1 MILTNKLN
9 NLEIVVE
16 DYILAEIEKFAIK
29 HYPNEFGGF
38 LLGKYSGD
46 FRSVNV
52 ESIILPTVFKSS
64 RTLFQRSTA
73 KIEKKFKKE
82 FDENH
87 RYYIGEWHS
96 HPDGS
101 TMFSNTD
108 LNAMIET
115 AKSDEV
121 QIKNPLLLI
130 VSIDSEKIQDF
141 TFYYFT
147 ENKLLPYE

>member
-16 DYILAEIEKFAIK
+16 DLILAEIENIAVK

-38 LLGKYSGD
+38 LLGKYSED
-46 FRSVNV
+46 FRSVNI

-64 RTLFQRSTA
+64 PTLFRRSTA
-73 KIEKKFKKE
+73 KIEKKFKEE

-115 AKSDEV
+115 VKSDEV

-130 VSIDSEKIQDF
+130 VSINREKIQNF